1 VIADRPG
8 WQTAAVSLRELL
20 RALPVFDRPLPTF
33 DPSAAPAEPTA
44 LFRDWLTAAIDAGE
58 PEPHAMTL
66 ATVDASGLPDSRVLI
81 LKDLTAD
88 GFCFASESGSAK
100 GRQLAANPQA
110 ALGFYWK
117 LAGRQVRVRGS
128 VHPADAA
135 TNAADFAA
143 RPLGSRAASLLGRQ
157 SEVLAD
163 PAELDEALRGAF
175 ETLDVTPDTIAP
187 QHTVYLVRPAAV
199 EFWQGDPTRRHV
211 RLRYHRDG
219 HGWRTDLLW
228 P

>member
-1 VIADRPG
+1 M
-8 WQTAAVSLRELL
+8 SLRPLL

-33 DPSAAPAEPTA
+33 DPSTAPAEPTA
-44 LFRDWLTAAIDAGE
+44 LFRDWLTAAIEAGE
-58 PEPHAMTL
+58 PEPHAMSI

-88 GFCFASESGSAK
+88 GFFFASESGSAK

-110 ALGFYWK
+110 ALGFHWK
-117 LAGRQVRVRGS
+117 LPARQVRVRGR

-135 TNAADFAA
+135 TNGADFVA

-163 PAELDEALRGAF
+163 PAELDEALRTAHRV
-175 ETLDVTPDTIAP
+175 LDAAPDTVAP
-187 QHTVYLVRPAAV
+187 QHTVYLVRPVTV
-199 EFWQGDPTRRHV
+199 EFWQGDAARRHV
-211 RLRYHRDG
+211 RLRYRREGDR
-219 HGWRTDLLW
+219 WRTDLLW